1 MVAKVK
7 PILPDQFIVVK
18 PQTIEDKFSLA
29 LNTLSKLIFFSHE
42 LDRRGIPKIASD
54 IKLSAIHK
62 RQEDVKKYIQG
73 ICSYDNELQR
83 ILSSSP
89 VNSLNIIFKNI
100 AHLAPQ
106 QIMINPVYELDN
118 LNIHGIPGI
127 NTLLQRDSALLLTFI
142 MAKNCGLKSNNV
154 EVKRG
159 ALNAIAIASKHLE
172 HSLLTTKQID
182 NTTQRALSNLQ
193 AIRGILQDAQYKDS
207 NQIINDIA
215 FDIDTSLELIEI
227 EVYEHLNKIK
237 SSFDSKK
244 SA

>member
-1 MVAKVK
+1 MVAEIK
-7 PILPDQFIVVK
+7 PILPSQFIAIK

-29 LNTLSKLIFFSHE
+29 LNTLGKLIFISHE
-42 LDRRGIPKIASD
+42 LDRNGIPKILSD
-54 IKLSAIHK
+54 IKLNEIHK
-62 RQEDVKKYIQG
+62 RQEEVKKYIQG
-73 ICSYDNELQR
+73 IYNYNNELQR

-89 VNSLNIIFKNI
+89 VNSLNITFKNI
-100 AHLAPQ
+100 AHLNPQ

-142 MAKNCGLKSNNV
+142 TAKNCGLKSNNV

-172 HSLLTTKQID
+172 YSLLMAKQIN

-193 AIRGILQDAQYKDS
+193 AIREILQDAQYKDS
-207 NQIINDIA
+207 NQTINDIA
-215 FDIDTSLELIEI
+215 FDIDSSLELIES
-227 EVYEHLNKIK
+227 EAYEHLNKIK
-237 SSFDSKK
+237 SSFNSKK